1 MKFALFGNTYQAKK
15 SAHVIRLLSILKQY
29 NAVVYINREFYHFLV
44 DEQNMDIQAAG
55 VFDGNDFEA
64 DMVLC
69 MGGDG
74 TFLKAASYVGN
85 KNIPILGIN
94 TGRLGFLADV
104 SPEEMEDT
112 FKDIYN
118 HNYKVEDRSVLQ
130 VISNG
135 QPLKGYPCGLNEI
148 AILKR
153 DSSSMI
159 AIHTS
164 INGAYLTTYQAD
176 GLVIATPTG
185 STAYSLSIGG
195 PVIVPHSNTIAITP
209 VAPHSL
215 NVRPI
220 VINDDWEITLD
231 VESRSH
237 NFLIAIDGRSETC
250 REGTRLTIRK
260 ADYNIKVVM
269 CGDAP
274 GDLAAAE
281 KNKVFFFPILVRSE
295 KESWEEFI
303 GEGMTSL
310 MNGSYG
316 GEYQEKKIKEFYKN
330 LGK

>member
-1 MKFALFGNTYQAKK
+1 MNIRPKKYALFGNIYQAKK
-15 SAHVIRLLSILKQY
+15 SANVLRLLSILNNYQ
-29 NAVVYINREFYHFLV
+29 AEVYIQKEFHQFLTK
-44 DEQNMDIQAAG
+44 DQKMDIQVAG
-55 VFDGNDFEA
+55 VFENDDFNA
-64 DMVLC
+64 DMVLS

-74 TFLKAASYVGN
+74 TFLKAASYVGH

-104 SPEEMEDT
+104 SPEEMEET
-112 FKDIYN
+112 FEDIYKG
-118 HNYKVEDRSVLQ
+118 NYKIEDRSVLQ
-130 VISNG
+130 AFSEG

-148 AILKR
+148 AVLKR

-159 AIHTS
+159 TIHTS

-215 NVRPI
+215 NIRPI

-237 NFLIAIDGRSETC
+237 NFLVAIDGRSETC
-250 REGTRLTIRK
+250 REGTRLVIRK
-260 ADYNIKVVM
+260 ADYKIKVVKR
-269 CGDAP
+269 P
-274 GDLAAAE
+274 
-281 KNKVFFFPILVRSE
+281 NHIFFHTLRD
-295 KESWEEFI
+295 KMMW
-303 GEGMTSL
+303 GADGR
-310 MNGSYG
+310 G
-316 GEYQEKKIKEFYKN
+316 
-330 LGK
+330 

>member
-1 MKFALFGNTYQAKK
+1 MHPQKFALFGNIYQAKM
-15 SAHVIRLLSILKQY
+15 SAHVLRLLSILGQHQ
-29 NAVVYINREFYHFLV
+29 AEVYIDNEFYQFLTK
-44 DEQNMDIQAAG
+44 DQKLDISVAG
-55 VFDGNDFEA
+55 VFEGSDFEA
-64 DMVLC
+64 DMVLS

-74 TFLKAASYVGN
+74 TFLKAASHVGN

-104 SPEEMEDT
+104 SPEEMEET
-112 FKDIYN
+112 FEDIYRG
-118 HNYKVEDRSVLQ
+118 NYKIEDRSVLQ
-130 VISNG
+130 AFSEG

-159 AIHTS
+159 TIHTS

-195 PVIVPHSNTIAITP
+195 PVIVPHSKTIAITP

-237 NFLIAIDGRSETC
+237 NFLVAIDGRSETC

-260 ADYNIKVVM
+260 ADYYIKVVKR
-269 CGDAP
+269 P
-274 GDLAAAE
+274 
-281 KNKVFFFPILVRSE
+281 NHVFFHTLRD
-295 KESWEEFI
+295 KMMW
-303 GEGMTSL
+303 GADGR
-310 MNGSYG
+310 G
-316 GEYQEKKIKEFYKN
+316 
-330 LGK
+330 